1 MHGSVSPRE
10 AEAMTFDQLC
20 EAHDVL
26 DAIELDRE
34 KNDDGK

>member
-10 AEAMTFDQLC
+10 ADGMTFDQLC

-26 DAIELDRE
+26 DAIEQDQE
-34 KNDDGK
+34 KPNDGK